1 MSVIFQN
8 SKCIIRTVESYGSES
23 FPIPDEIKH
32 LTCGI
37 VPHVLDQEGIGG
49 FLYVSLYGT
58 HLFVSGGCFFDEPS
72 PLDLR
77 INIYGLAFGVEDT
90 SKYVFE
96 LVTSLVSYG
105 LCFGPTNTTMDQ
117 VEERAREIV
126 KTFELYE

>member
-49 FLYVSLYGT
+49 FLFLTLYGEPL
-58 HLFVSGGCFFDEPS
+58 HGKLEYFFDGPS
-72 PLDLR
+72 PSNLH
-77 INIYGLAFGVEDT
+77 INIYGCMAKVDAKKYVLGLVEDLI
-90 SKYVFE
+90 E
-96 LVTSLVSYG
+96 YG
-105 LCFGPTNTTMDQ
+105 LCFGPTKTTMDQ